1 MRKKDLN
8 KIKSFFSDFYKLL
21 ELGFPIVSSLEHLT
35 AREENEDFAEII
47 NSMKSKIEKGSSL
60 SEALAEN
67 PTIFNKKIVKLI
79 QYSEQKGNLTKSLKD
94 ISNGYVGNFVE
105 RNLKKIF
112 KLGKLDYAIFIFLI
126 IGFLPVIPFENK
138 DGKLYV
144 GGFESN
150 NKNFYSFKYLENLA
164 GDKINNSFEPTDKF
178 NKEFS
183 TFIDSK
189 KYSSYLK
196 NKKLEDEIAKC
207 IVKRDSLLVAL
218 STQVNTT
225 RELIKLSP
233 SPVPFIWIAR
243 LMTNYFL
250 IEISYPEFPTTNEL
264 IKKLSKNCDDS
275 KFITAPK
282 NLLDFKDQKPFE

>member
-1 MRKKDLN
+1 MRKKNFN
-8 KIKSFFSDFYKLL
+8 KIKSFFSNFYKLL
-21 ELGFPIVSSLEHLT
+21 ELGFPIVSSLEHLANT
-35 AREENEDFAEII
+35 EENEDFAKII
-47 NSMKSKIEKGSSL
+47 NSIKSKIEKGSSL

-79 QYSEQKGNLTKSLKD
+79 QYSEQKGTLTKSLQD

-105 RNLKKIF
+105 RNLKKFF

-126 IGFLPVIPFENK
+126 IGFLPVVPFENK

-164 GDKINNSFEPTDKF
+164 QDKVNDSFEPTEKF

-183 TFIDSK
+183 TIIDSK

-196 NKKLEDEIAKC
+196 NKNLEDEIAKC
-207 IVKRDSLLVAL
+207 IVKRDLFLVSL
-218 STQVNTT
+218 STQVNTN
-225 RELIKLSP
+225 RELIKLSA

-243 LMTNYFL
+243 LITNYFL
-250 IEISYPEFPTTNEL
+250 IEISYPEFPATNEL
-264 IKKLSKNCDDS
+264 IKNLSKNCDDS
-275 KFITAPK
+275 RFITAPK
-282 NLLDFKDQKPFE
+282 NLLDFKVQKPFE